1 MLKKYKNIFD
11 SWFGFQINKCLVY
24 FQKWTGSSMIEL
36 SKLISNYKELH
47 YSFIYFGTNKLK
59 CEWVSNIGHAP
70 ECIWEYFCTQ
80 LSRYL
85 LRLSVKTSLIRLC
98 RILIK
103 QSANTIENL
112 WLIKNFK
119 GGSDAV
125 LKCEFLGMLYGKE
138 AKCLN
143 VSKCHAFST
152 YKIIN
157 RSFSS
162 FSK

>member
-1 MLKKYKNIFD
+1 MILITQMYNICLLKHIVKKYKNIFD

-24 FQKWTGSSMIEL
+24 FQKWTGLSMIEL

-70 ECIWEYFCTQ
+70 QCIWEYFCTQ

-112 WLIKNFK
+112 WLIKYFK
-119 GGSDAV
+119 GRWNLS
-125 LKCEFLGMLYGKE
+125 FLGIFILI
-138 AKCLN
+138 A
-143 VSKCHAFST
+143 SKC
-152 YKIIN
+152 
-157 RSFSS
+157 
-162 FSK
+162 

>member
-1 MLKKYKNIFD
+1 MRSLFSLYIFLLYSIKIKIRLSVFILLCIIWMTSKNSFLD
-11 SWFGFQINKCLVY
+11 
-24 FQKWTGSSMIEL
+24 TEL
-36 SKLISNYKELH
+36 SKLIFNYKELH

-70 ECIWEYFCTQ
+70 QCIWEYFCTQ

-119 GGSDAV
+119 GR
-125 LKCEFLGMLYGKE
+125 GKSKLRFFG
-138 AKCLN
+138 AFHMSKYLN
-143 VSKCHAFST
+143 AP
-152 YKIIN
+152 
-157 RSFSS
+157 
-162 FSK
+162 